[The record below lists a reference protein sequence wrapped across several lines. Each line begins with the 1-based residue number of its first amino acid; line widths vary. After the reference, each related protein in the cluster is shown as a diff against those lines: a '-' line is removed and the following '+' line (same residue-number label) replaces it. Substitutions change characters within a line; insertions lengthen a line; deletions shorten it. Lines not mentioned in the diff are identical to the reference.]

1 MFDQSADEDEEQW
14 KWKPEPK
21 NGLEMAHK
29 LSLESVFAGS
39 VWLKTDCTESK
50 IITSIWR
57 HELIQPSELISRY

>member
-1 MFDQSADEDEEQW
+1 MKTRNSENENQNQ
-14 KWKPEPK
+14 K

-39 VWLKTDCTESK
+39 VWLKTDCTETK

>member
-29 LSLESVFAGS
+29 LCLESVFAGS
-39 VWLKTDCTESK
+39 VWLKQIVPNQK
-50 IITSIWR
+50 
-57 HELIQPSELISRY
+57 L

>member
-39 VWLKTDCTESK
+39 VWLKQIVPNQK
-50 IITSIWR
+50 
-57 HELIQPSELISRY
+57 L